1 MFYYPTVLR
10 RHTGC
15 FSTIWLVAT
24 KGIRIPR
31 RDILK
36 VNVISTC
43 DDILDYVL
51 EQVPPPAPGL
61 PRPRF
66 SLYLSS
72 QLQYGIIVVYHRQ
85 CAILLEELQSTI
97 GQLLKQR
104 TGQKIDMDDYSKQTL
119 LLPDAPSVLEEAEG
133 AIDPLFGVMY
143 MQDIIPSPTAPIK
156 MGGKYLREA
165 SPELSELT
173 PPTTLHIKME
183 PNYNMPRDVQYVR
196 LCAVI
201 RAEVPTAITASPDSI
216 TLRETEPVVIP
227 TAEFEGAELADHH
240 PDTID
245 FLMAQTDDFPED
257 LETAREEMTET
268 DKERGQREL
277 AGSTLEL
284 QPTTPSSEDATVL
297 PQEEP
302 RLSVEKPGP
311 PEDQLSP
318 VPVPSLPSPP
328 SLAEERIER
337 SLELEP
343 TTLSSED
350 AILLPQEEP
359 QLSVEKPGP
368 PEDQLTPI
376 PVPPLP
382 SPPSL
387 AEERIERS
395 LELEVPAFVFE
406 RHFRKL
412 ILDVPLP
419 EVTARRGG
427 RKRQLIFFDPE
438 TQIPEDVL
446 QQQID
451 NPLTQTMR
459 PLCPLPASHR
469 RLPAAELLRNPCTCL
484 PEEVMFLWRQ
494 AATISP
500 LSGSDLQVGERGPE
514 STDSEKEKEAEMVE
528 MMAEREERR
537 QLSPKEVPRDV
548 SESEM
553 FCISGH
559 DSLPLEGSDQREAS
573 QEISPKYPS
582 EREGST
588 VSRSTLQD
596 IPEVMEDMPSR
607 ASAESLGLM
616 PVLPEHEV
624 APVVFQSLLP
634 PDADRRAVSNIFH
647 TLLVTLSSR
656 KVRAEQDQPYGDIL
670 ILPGPNWEE
679 GDLAL

>member
-1 MFYYPTVLR
+1 MQNEFP
-10 RHTGC
+10 C
-15 FSTIWLVAT
+15 S
-24 KGIRIPR
+24 
-31 RDILK
+31 
-36 VNVISTC
+36 

-156 MGGKYLREA
+156 
-165 SPELSELT
+165 
-173 PPTTLHIKME
+173 
-183 PNYNMPRDVQYVR
+183 
-196 LCAVI
+196 
-201 RAEVPTAITASPDSI
+201 
-216 TLRETEPVVIP
+216 
-227 TAEFEGAELADHH
+227 FEGAELADHH

-284 QPTTPSSEDATVL
+284 QPTT
-297 PQEEP
+297 
-302 RLSVEKPGP
+302 
-311 PEDQLSP
+311 
-318 VPVPSLPSPP
+318 
-328 SLAEERIER
+328 
-337 SLELEP
+337 
-343 TTLSSED
+343 LSSED

-395 LELEVPAFVFE
+395 LELE
-406 RHFRKL
+406 
-412 ILDVPLP
+412 DVPLP

-528 MMAEREERR
+528 MVDMAETAKMDEMAEREERR